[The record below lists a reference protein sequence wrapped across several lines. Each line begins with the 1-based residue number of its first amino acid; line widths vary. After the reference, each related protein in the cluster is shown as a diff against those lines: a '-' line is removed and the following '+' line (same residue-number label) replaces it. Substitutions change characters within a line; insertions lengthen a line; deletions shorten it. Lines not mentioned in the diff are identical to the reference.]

1 MNTHKLYCRYVKGI
15 LDRVFAFLLIIL
27 LSWLYII
34 VAIAVKIDD
43 PSGPVIF
50 SQDRIGKNG
59 KVYKMFKFRSMCVG
73 AEKMA
78 GGVYSDRNDERVTR
92 VGKLLRR
99 TSIDELPQ
107 FFNIIKGD
115 MSFIGYRSPLT
126 YHPWRWEEYTETQKK
141 MFDIKPGIT
150 GWAQINGRRSIDWQR
165 RIELNLW
172 YRDNVSFMHDMKIV
186 FLTIGKVLSNSDN
199 ENIKK
204 I

>member
-1 MNTHKLYCRYVKGI
+1 MYCRYVKGI
-15 LDRVFAFLLIIL
+15 LDRIFAFLLIIL

-43 PSGPVIF
+43 PSGPIIF

-172 YRDNVSFMHDMKIV
+172 YRDNVSFMLDMRIV